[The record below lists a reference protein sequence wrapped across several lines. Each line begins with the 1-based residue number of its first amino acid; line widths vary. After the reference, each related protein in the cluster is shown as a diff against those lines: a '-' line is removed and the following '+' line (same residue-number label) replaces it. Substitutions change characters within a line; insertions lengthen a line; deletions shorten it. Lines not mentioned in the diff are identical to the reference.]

1 MDLEEKFAYFE
12 TQINEQAQATIDE
25 QVNSYKATLQKDFDE
40 FADRTQN
47 EYDIKFENAQKDMR
61 KELNKNTSQS
71 QIHQQRDLYL
81 QEEKLKKSL
90 FSEFNNAIQDY
101 MKTDEYSAQLV
112 KMIHNL
118 KGFVEDSDEEFVI
131 YINHSDQHLLNQ
143 LKEKTDANIQISDR
157 EFIGGVRGV
166 LKERQVLIDYSFT
179 TLLAN
184 VENNFTIKEVED

>member
-81 QEEKLKKSL
+81 QEEKLKKTL

>member
-40 FADRTQN
+40 FAERTQN

-71 QIHQQRDLYL
+71 QIYQQRDLYL

>member
-40 FADRTQN
+40 FAERTQN